1 MRAVDWGSPE
11 IAAIGRKWMA
21 DKDLASELSD
31 YGADASQLLL
41 PYNEQDMS
49 RPRTLALPTAM
60 VDAIQCLMIALGQ
73 ANAPR
78 LDESADAFLK
88 RIGVSS

>member
-1 MRAVDWGSPE
+1 MIYWNNPE

-21 DKDLASELSD
+21 DRDLASELSD
-31 YGADASQLLL
+31 YGADAEQLLL
-41 PYNEQDMS
+41 PYNEQDAS
-49 RPRTLALPTAM
+49 RPRTIELPRMM
-60 VDAIQCLMIALGQ
+60 VDVFQAIMIALGQ

-88 RIGVSS
+88 RITGP